1 MSEQQLNGSD
11 VSTGL
16 EQVDGEGVTE
26 RVHVTGLLRPEI

>member
-16 EQVDGEGVTE
+16 EQVDGEGVTLIPFSE
-26 RVHVTGLLRPEI
+26 LAS